1 MHHRLTHQALRQ
13 PLLGALQRFLN
24 VSRVLERG
32 QNLLYAAIARKDTA
46 ARLAQADMSMHCL
59 PQCGVCLIK
68 GDGDQGVF
76 LEAAWK

>member
-13 PLLGALQRFLN
+13 PRLGALQRFLN
-24 VSRVLERG
+24 VSRILERG
-32 QNLLYAAIARKDTA
+32 QNLLDAAIARKDTA
-46 ARLAQADMSMHCL
+46 ARLAQADMGVHCL
-59 PQCGVCLIK
+59 PQCSVCLIK